1 MIDFSVNCPLPG
13 TGMRSQAR
21 ASKSGLQETDRI
33 LRLEFVCDMRR
44 CGLIC
49 CPLTLFMFGF
59 TMLVVTAVLFSPV
72 VGYSPTEAILEVNR
86 TEGGI
91 AFQLFSED
99 MSPFFFFF
107 FFSGYFLILA
117 GV

>member
-1 MIDFSVNCPLPG
+1 MLPFDIVYVWIYYAGGRGAIIPVSGPL
-13 TGMRSQAR
+13 
-21 ASKSGLQETDRI
+21 
-33 LRLEFVCDMRR
+33 
-44 CGLIC
+44 
-49 CPLTLFMFGF
+49 
-59 TMLVVTAVLFSPV
+59 
-72 VGYSPTEAILEVNR
+72 SPTEAILESNT

-99 MSPFFFFF
+99 MSPFFVLLL